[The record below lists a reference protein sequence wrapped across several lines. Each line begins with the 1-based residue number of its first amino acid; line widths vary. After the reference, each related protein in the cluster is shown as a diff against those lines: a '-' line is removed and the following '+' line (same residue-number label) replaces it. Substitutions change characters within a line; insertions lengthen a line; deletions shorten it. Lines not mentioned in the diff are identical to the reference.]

1 MCGRSFDIREHAD
14 VLLVF
19 RVFSFHFVI
28 SKTTKTPQNTTTAA
42 TKPHQ
47 LSCSHSLC
55 RGLKSHRLLH
65 AFNGTQTYINSQL

>member
-1 MCGRSFDIREHAD
+1 MCGRNFDIREHVD

-28 SKTTKTPQNTTTAA
+28 SKTTKTPQNTTT

-55 RGLKSHRLLH
+55 PGLKSHRLLH
-65 AFNGTQTYINSQL
+65 AFTGTQTYINSQM